1 MAVPAQKSIERER
14 EREVL
19 TSPPKGTGG
28 AVLLLKKKKVS
39 LKNFLLQ
46 IPEMVYHAKIR
57 EGHSYL
63 TQKEDSTELDSRNQ
77 HPAAPSLPSDFP

>member
-1 MAVPAQKSIERER
+1 MGHKLEPSMAVPAQKSIERER
-14 EREVL
+14 EREVP

-28 AVLLLKKKKVS
+28 AVLLPKKKKVS

-57 EGHSYL
+57 RA
-63 TQKEDSTELDSRNQ
+63 T
-77 HPAAPSLPSDFP
+77 AA